1 MDSDGHQVIPFD
13 YDNIVPYIVDDKYM
27 AIKDKQLYILSSTG
41 VPLRIIKGDFIEI
54 RAVTED
60 NLALVFNGNLKQ
72 IYDFDGNLIEDCDG
86 NVYLNYTNGDLNLH
100 HSNEN

>member
-54 RAVTED
+54 RAVTRII
-60 NLALVFNGNLKQ
+60 LLWYSTV
-72 IYDFDGNLIEDCDG
+72 I
-86 NVYLNYTNGDLNLH
+86 
-100 HSNEN
+100 SNKFMILTATS